1 MGVTTYVVMA
11 IVFVILVL
19 IFRRMF
25 MKKHDLTKGEVSAQK
40 ETTID
45 ATALEQSKN
54 ADTNFCYSV
63 WIYVNDWNYRYGE
76 HKIVFIRGSDNKPC
90 PKVELDKTQNNL
102 KVTMAI
108 HPGASSAP
116 KLDPTSPDKTDK
128 IHKTDMADKPQH
140 HSCTVNNIPIQ
151 KWVNIL
157 VSGRGRTMDIYLD
170 GKLVRTCV
178 LPGVPEINSAAPVKL
193 TPDGGFAGETN
204 RFQFWPEAC
213 SPQKAWDIYAA
224 GKGGGG
230 PLDAI
235 GKIKVKMSLTDG
247 GKVLDSVSI

>member
-1 MGVTTYVVMA
+1 MGVGTYVVVA
-11 IVFVILVL
+11 IVLILLVL
-19 IFRRMF
+19 FFKRMF

-40 ETTID
+40 ETSID
-45 ATALEQSKN
+45 AIALEQSKN

-76 HKIVFIRGSDNKPC
+76 NKIIFIRGTDDKPC

-102 KVTMAI
+102 NVTMAI
-108 HPGASSAP
+108 HPGSNSGP
-116 KLDPTSPDKTDK
+116 KLGDVLDKVS
-128 IHKTDMADKPQH
+128 HKVSGSDAHQTQT

-157 VSGRGRTMDIYLD
+157 VTGRGRTVDIYLD
-170 GKLVRTCV
+170 GKLVRTCL
-178 LPGVPEINSAAPVKL
+178 LPGVPVINSGSPVKL

-247 GKVLDSVSI
+247 GKVMDSVSI